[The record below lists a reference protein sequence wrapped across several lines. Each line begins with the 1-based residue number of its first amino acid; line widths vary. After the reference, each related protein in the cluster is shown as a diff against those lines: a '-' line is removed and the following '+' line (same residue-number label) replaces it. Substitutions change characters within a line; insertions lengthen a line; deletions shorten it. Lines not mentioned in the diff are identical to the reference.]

1 MENKKCDCKDCQC
14 GGTKQSTTG
23 FSIWDAPDWSIFSNP
38 DWVST
43 FFQGDFYD
51 PEKYD
56 LVEKK
61 DYKIKILKNS
71 IESTEIFLSQLEEK
85 YKEYQKNITQCEKDI
100 KQLKQELQELESKK
114 KE

>member
-14 GGTKQSTTG
+14 SNTSVINSL
-23 FSIWDAPDWSIFSNP
+23 FAAPDWSIFGQM
-38 DWVST
+38 DEVLEKALYLKM
-43 FFQGDFYD
+43 YD

-61 DYKIKILKNS
+61 DYRIKQLKNS
-71 IESTEIFLSQLEEK
+71 IESTEIFMAQLEEK

-100 KQLKQELQELESKK
+100 RQLKQELQELESKK